1 MQCTIYKLINDDDVI
16 AMVEQS
22 VDGNTIHDPR
32 YIAILP
38 NDDGTLRVELAP
50 FTFFSTEIPEF
61 LSEHVLFKVEASPE
75 IARIYSRSLISFPK
89 DDSSINNAPSMDL
102 QINNIQNKTIH

>member
-1 MQCTIYKLINDDDVI
+1 MQCVIYKLINDDDVI

-22 VDGNTIHDPR
+22 ADGNTIHNPR
-32 YIAILP
+32 YIAIFP

-50 FTFFSTEIPEF
+50 FTFFSICIPEF

-75 IARIYSRSLISFPK
+75 IARIYSRSLTSFPK
-89 DDSSINNAPSMDL
+89 DDPSVNNDPLMDL
-102 QINNIQNKTIH
+102 QINDIQNKTIH